1 MIDKVKTSA
10 YWLSNQISPHDTL
23 PFALPTVLFNL
34 FSLALTPHYLNLLLV
49 FNIDTLVFN
58 FLNLFLIRGLVALQC
73 CVAFCH
79 TWTWISHRYT
89 YVPSLMNLHP
99 TPPGGHRASG
109 WAPCAIQQLP
119 IGSLFYTWSYIYA
132 NATLSIY
139 PTLYFPLYVHKPVL
153 YVWVSFVALQI
164 GSPVPFF

>member
-58 FLNLFLIRGLVALQC
+58 F
-73 CVAFCH
+73 
-79 TWTWISHRYT
+79 
-89 YVPSLMNLHP
+89 
-99 TPPGGHRASG
+99 
-109 WAPCAIQQLP
+109 
-119 IGSLFYTWSYIYA
+119 
-132 NATLSIY
+132 
-139 PTLYFPLYVHKPVL
+139 
-153 YVWVSFVALQI
+153 
-164 GSPVPFF
+164 